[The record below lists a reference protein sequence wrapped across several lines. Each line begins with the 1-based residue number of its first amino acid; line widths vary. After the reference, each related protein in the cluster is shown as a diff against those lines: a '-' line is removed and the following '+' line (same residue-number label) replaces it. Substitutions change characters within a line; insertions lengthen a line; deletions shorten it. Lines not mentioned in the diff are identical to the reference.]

1 MSYMLHY
8 DGEPELVLS
17 FMLSGDDL
25 DPVLITE
32 MLGHEP
38 DEAWKKGD
46 PWREE
51 PGSRLRRRP
60 PHMFGRWAILPRCS
74 RHDPF
79 ETQVTQLLEQLEAL
93 PPVLAEL
100 TRTYTATISV
110 GYASGEENIQ
120 FWLDSSAMQRLARLN
135 LAIWFDIYA
144 TANAS
149 DDGNTEDT

>member
-1 MSYMLHY
+1 MSYQLNM
-8 DGEPELVLS
+8 GEEPQAVLS

-46 PWREE
+46 LRRS
-51 PGSRLRRRP
+51 GRLRYT
-60 PHMFGRWAILPRCS
+60 FGRWAILPRCS

-149 DDGNTEDT
+149 DDGDTEDT